1 VSNAVSAEHPA
12 VVLRSTYRHVR
23 ALLAVAAIA
32 IVGLMV
38 AVVVLAI
45 NSGSTTASPVSHTT
59 PSAISNYPGH
69 Y

>member
-45 NSGSTTASPVSHTT
+45 NSGSTTASPVGHTT